1 MVSSTLPEKVNR
13 LYYLG
18 SLKRDL
24 VNRSKRFVTD
34 LETGKTYTLV
44 SVIDLNRKI
53 NSVRDDI
60 RASFA

>member
-1 MVSSTLPEKVNR
+1 MNTFMLIIEMIESP
-13 LYYLG
+13 
-18 SLKRDL
+18 
-24 VNRSKRFVTD
+24 D
-34 LETGKTYTLV
+34 LETGETYTLA